1 MSMAAT
7 FTVSM
12 WYRTFRAYD
21 RRLVLM
27 VAAWYSRCRDARR
40 R

>member
-12 WYRTFRAYD
+12 ENRTFRAGG
-21 RRLVLM
+21 RRFVLM
-27 VAAWYSRCRDARR
+27 VAA
-40 R
+40 